1 MKFTVDKIREVA
13 LGAEEVLEKDGAVE
27 FRRFT
32 REQTLALKTEEFIR
46 KSYTP
51 AGIRLCFKTDALSL
65 FLSVT
70 SQVGATRSYFAYD
83 VLVDGKY
90 LGSLNNFKDTDP
102 VGAYTV
108 QKFPL
113 GDHSRNFDLP
123 EGEKVVTIVCPW
135 SVISKIKG
143 LSLSGESFV
152 EAVKPTKKYISFG
165 DSITHG
171 YDSVHPK
178 NHYAFCL
185 ADLLGAEEYCKAIG
199 GEFFNPDLAL
209 ADEPIDPDYI
219 TVAYGTNDW
228 SKKPKEYFT
237 ENCKKFYEILSEKY
251 PKAKIFAITPIWRG
265 DINEEGKGFDD
276 FSFVD
281 SYIKEVTSGLE
292 NVICITGIDLVPH
305 DTALFADAYLHPT
318 DKGFDHYF
326 ENLKKAIE
334 LYIN

>member
-13 LGAEEVLEKDGAVE
+13 LGAEEVLEKDGLFE
-27 FRRFT
+27 LRRFT
-32 REQTLALKTEEFIR
+32 REQTVALKTEEFIR

-51 AGIRLCFKTDALSL
+51 AGIRLCFKTDAASLSL
-65 FLSVT
+65 TVT
-70 SQVGATRSYFAYD
+70 SQPGATRTYFAYD
-83 VLVDGKY
+83 VLVDDEY
-90 LGSLNNFKDTDP
+90 FGSLNNFEDKEP

-113 GDHSRNFDLP
+113 GEHSKCFALP
-123 EGEKVVTIVCPW
+123 RGEKVVTIVCPW
-135 SVISKIKG
+135 SVISKIKE

-152 EAVKPTKKYISFG
+152 KAVKPSKKYISFG

-178 NHYAFCL
+178 NRYAFRL

-209 ADEPIDPDYI
+209 ADEPIEPDYI

-228 SKKPKEYFT
+228 SKKTREYFV
-237 ENCKKFYEILSEKY
+237 ENCKRFYEIISEKY
-251 PKAKIFAITPIWRG
+251 PNVKIFAITPIWRA
-265 DINEEGKGFDD
+265 DINEEGKGFGD

-281 SYIKEVTSGLE
+281 SYIKEVTRPLK
-292 NVICITGIDLVPH
+292 NVVCITGIDLVPH
-305 DTALFADAYLHPT
+305 DRALFADAYLHPT

-334 LYIN
+334 PYLN